1 MDHNNV
7 FFMVKAA
14 LAALVGGISA
24 AFGWLGW
31 LVLIWAGCMVMDY
44 ITGSAAAAKDGEW
57 SSAVARAGIWHKAGM
72 IAVVIVAALCDSVI
86 SLALANLPIT
96 LPFEY
101 SVLILPIILIWYIF
115 TELGSITENAVA
127 MGAAV
132 PAALVSLLKAGKAAV
147 EMKFGVTD
155 VGAMR
160 DLGSAARS
168 VQDFIVDGATAGFG
182 LLHTAEHW
190 AISGNGQYERVSE
203 ERGAELVRCFNEA
216 KAMLMRNW
224 GFVECLAAELVKKDT
239 LVYEEINELY
249 DKFVKS
255 DGGK

>member
-72 IAVVIVAALCDSVI
+72 IVVVIVAALCDSVI

-115 TELGSITENAVA
+115 TELGSITENAVS

-132 PAALVSLLKAGKAAV
+132 PAALVSLLKAGKAAA
-147 EMKFGVTD
+147 EAT
-155 VGAMR
+155 
-160 DLGSAARS
+160 LPE
-168 VQDFIVDGATAGFG
+168 VD
-182 LLHTAEHW
+182 
-190 AISGNGQYERVSE
+190 NDKE
-203 ERGAELVRCFNEA
+203 EQ
-216 KAMLMRNW
+216 
-224 GFVECLAAELVKKDT
+224 
-239 LVYEEINELY
+239 
-249 DKFVKS
+249 
-255 DGGK
+255 